1 MKNGKHATLKR
12 IASVVV
18 VGSALSAL
26 FACGI
31 TPASDAEVSASTA
44 QASTAC
50 ENPPTTTCTAEVVSK
65 SLSQAGFLFV
75 QCPGSV
81 GNGVYDLFLTT
92 SLNGTWTQAKD
103 LSNPSGAIPYVNG
116 STEIQFNDVDEDNAA
131 FPGGQIIATY
141 VQICAAQSSNLCG
154 SLEDPNPCVTVPV
167 TLLPQTSGSSS
178 RWERKLQRRH
188 WNGSSSGSSSSGGS
202 GSSSGVGRRR
212 TGSSGGR
219 CGKLVVLT

>member
-1 MKNGKHATLKR
+1 MKNVKHVTLKR
-12 IASVVV
+12 IASALVA
-18 VGSALSAL
+18 GGALSAL

-31 TPASDAEVSASTA
+31 APASDAEVSASTA

-50 ENPPTTTCTAEVVSK
+50 ENPPGISCTAQVVSK

-75 QCPGSV
+75 QCPGTV

-103 LSNPSGAIPYVNG
+103 LSNPTGAIPYTNG

-131 FPGGQIIATY
+131 FPGGQVIATY
-141 VQICAAQSSNLCG
+141 VQICAAQSNNLCG

-178 RWERKLQRRH
+178 GGSGSSSGSTG
-188 WNGSSSGSSSSGGS
+188 GSSSGSSSGGGS
-202 GSSSGVGRRR
+202 GSSSGIKG
-212 TGSSGGR
+212 GSSSGGR
-219 CGKLVVLT
+219 CGKLWC